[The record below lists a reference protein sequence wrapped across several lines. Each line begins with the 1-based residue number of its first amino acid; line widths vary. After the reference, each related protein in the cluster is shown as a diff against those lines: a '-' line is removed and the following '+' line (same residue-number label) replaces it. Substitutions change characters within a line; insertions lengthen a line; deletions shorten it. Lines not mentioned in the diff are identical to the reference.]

1 MSEHPVNPQY
11 NEAFLLTA
19 ADSIEAGMIEALL
32 NANDIPVLKKYKES
46 GGYIKIVMG
55 DSIYGVDLYVP
66 AELLDKACEIIE
78 NSREASQDDA
88 FPYNVISEDT
98 IDSTQVRNDPMNSEN
113 LMKNNDF
120 KNNDGAGLAEEEQKI
135 NRKKRLVSWI
145 IILFLMACL
154 LVLAIILIRNIFGR
168 N

>member
-1 MSEHPVNPQY
+1 MSEHPLNPQY

-46 GGYIKIVMG
+46 GGYLKIVMG
-55 DSIYGVDLYVP
+55 DSIYGVDLFVP

-88 FPYNVISEDT
+88 FPYNVISEET
-98 IDSTQVRNDPMNSEN
+98 IDSKQVKNDPSNNDDST
-113 LMKNNDF
+113 KNN
-120 KNNDGAGLAEEEQKI
+120 GAELAEEQKI

-145 IILFLMACL
+145 IILFFMPGVL
-154 LVLAIILIRNIFGR
+154 LLAIFLIQYIFSK